1 MSVLPNSHEVLLRHV
16 GRLRGQVALLGVQ
29 DPALLSRLAVT
40 GLAMTEH
47 AGVHRSLSGA
57 AGWRAAFGYDDPT
70 LQAACY
76 DSLVVFLPKARAE
89 LELRLALAFWLARA
103 GAEVLLVGEK
113 KEGIAG
119 AVKHFRARAPSAVKV
134 DSARHCQVWS
144 AQVAVPLAA
153 FDLADWLS
161 WTPLAYRGV
170 SLNIAGLP
178 GVFSLGEL
186 DDGTALLLDSFA
198 ERPLVA
204 PRVLDFAC
212 GAGVIGAWLQASAR
226 AEGREVPVD
235 GVDVQAQ
242 AVRCARETYA
252 RNGGQGTILASDGLS
267 GVSGRWPA
275 VVSNPP
281 FHSGVKTDTSMTEH
295 FLAQVSEHL
304 QPGGELRL
312 VANSFLPYETLM
324 ARHVGPVERLA
335 GDRRFTVYRAV
346 RT

>member
-1 MSVLPNSHEVLLRHV
+1 M
-16 GRLRGQVALLGVQ
+16 
-29 DPALLSRLAVT
+29 
-40 GLAMTEH
+40 
-47 AGVHRSLSGA
+47 
-57 AGWRAAFGYDDPT
+57 
-70 LQAACY
+70 
-76 DSLVVFLPKARAE
+76 
-89 LELRLALAFWLARA
+89 
-103 GAEVLLVGEK
+103 
-113 KEGIAG
+113 
-119 AVKHFRARAPSAVKV
+119 
-134 DSARHCQVWS
+134 
-144 AQVAVPLAA
+144 AVPLAA

-267 GVSGRWPA
+267 GVSGRWPGRGQQ
-275 VVSNPP
+275 PP
-281 FHSGVKTDTSMTEH
+281 LPFWCENRYFHDRTFPGPGVRAPATGRRTE
-295 FLAQVSEHL
+295 A
-304 QPGGELRL
+304 GGQQFPAL
-312 VANSFLPYETLM
+312 
-324 ARHVGPVERLA
+324 
-335 GDRRFTVYRAV
+335 
-346 RT
+346 